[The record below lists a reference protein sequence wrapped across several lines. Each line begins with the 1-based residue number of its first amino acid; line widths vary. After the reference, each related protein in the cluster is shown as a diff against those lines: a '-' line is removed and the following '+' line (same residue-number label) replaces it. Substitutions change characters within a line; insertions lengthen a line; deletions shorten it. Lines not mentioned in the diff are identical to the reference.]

1 MDSKAIIGAVQGV
14 TAKWSTQR
22 KAEERHAAARARR
35 WEVMTY
41 RRSITIKDAA
51 YDAIPEAYLKASAG
65 GTLPAKAR
73 QVMYAARGR
82 IQELTGKALDD
93 RYFTQTL
100 LPDYIAE
107 HPELTARWKVVFDA
121 RGHLV
126 EPHTRRSIPL
136 GTLEVETYLQRVGD
150 PDWLEPSASVPDIE
164 TIGPS
169 GRYGAVLFCEKEG
182 FNELFS
188 AVHLGER
195 YDTAIMSTKGVSVTA
210 ARRLVDQLCACY
222 QLSLFV
228 LHDFD
233 VSGFTVLKT
242 LRSDTRRY
250 AFENEIE
257 VIDVGLRLEDAE
269 TWGLE
274 SESVT
279 HRESMESIRHRLR
292 LAGASPEEMEFLLTR
307 RVELNA
313 FSSDKLVAWIE
324 GKLKEHGVVKVI
336 PDEATLAEAYR
347 RELQSAWL
355 RDRFDALL
363 KASNKAVEDLDIP
376 SDLRKR
382 VSAVLKKDPELAWN
396 QAVRSI
402 AVAGGSGE
410 QAE

>member
-233 VSGFTVLKT
+233 VSGFTILKT
-242 LRSDTRRY
+242 LQSDTRRY
-250 AFENEIE
+250 AFENEIH